1 LGAIAHIQLIQNPID
16 MGFNSTFTDAQSS
29 HNIFQTACFQGA
41 TIAPKPL
48 QANVFALQTHFI
60 K

>member
-29 HNIFQTACFQGA
+29 RNIFQTAC
-41 TIAPKPL
+41 L
-48 QANVFALQTHFI
+48 SRMRSSVDLLSWSI
-60 K
+60 KGG